1 MALTTTF
8 TLKFAGAAVERGLAR
23 VQSSFKSLGGVA
35 MKVGKSL
42 LSPFAA
48 LTALLGTGALAS
60 GLMSFVKGS
69 SAAASS
75 VESLTTQFTTLLG
88 SASAAKQRMEEITKF
103 AASTPFEI
111 AELAATSKLLE
122 VMGGKLISTGDG
134 LRLVGDA
141 AAMSGQPI
149 EEVGLHIGR
158 LFSAITSGTSAGES
172 VNRLQEL
179 GLITGATKIK
189 FEELAEAQKKG
200 IAASG
205 GNSEQILKSKKTLEG
220 LSSAL
225 AISLQRQKEF
235 TNQTSTSSRMAMTS
249 KIEDLKLRIKE
260 TQTNLSNMLNP
271 SQSKGKNMI
280 LSQVQALKLLQSVMS
295 KSQGGMEALTKT
307 TDAKMSNLRDN
318 ISRLKVA
325 FGTGFNDGLRI
336 ALDAA
341 NTKLPELL
349 AKFTKFGKLIGK
361 TIEEAVNGDLT
372 RLARVGELIGTAIAG
387 GMKIAIVALGRE
399 IAQSFWQTFEDLN
412 PVRMTKWGSKQGKIS
427 DAFKENKGDAV
438 RKEIEALVE
447 GLRPIANSAQN
458 VNASRYLG
466 PRRDEPASTMD
477 GNNVVKILSSIDRK
491 LSPQP

>member
-1 MALTTTF
+1 MAISTTF

-23 VQSSFKSLGGVA
+23 VQSAFKSLGGVA

-48 LTALLGTGALAS
+48 LTALLGTGALAA

-88 SASAAKQRMEEITKF
+88 SASAAKDRMEEITKF

-141 AAMSGQPI
+141 AAMAGQPI
-149 EEVGLHIGR
+149 EEVGLHVGR

-189 FEELAEAQKKG
+189 FEELAAAQKKG
-200 IAASG
+200 TAA
-205 GNSEQILKSKKTLEG
+205 TLTGE
-220 LSSAL
+220 
-225 AISLQRQKEF
+225 K
-235 TNQTSTSSRMAMTS
+235 
-249 KIEDLKLRIKE
+249 
-260 TQTNLSNMLNP
+260 
-271 SQSKGKNMI
+271 
-280 LSQVQALKLLQSVMS
+280 ALKLLQGVMS
-295 KSQGGMEALTKT
+295 KAQGGMAALSNT
-307 TDAKMSNLRDN
+307 TEGKLSNMKDN
-318 ISRLKVA
+318 LTQLKVA
-325 FGTGFNDGLRI
+325 FGTGFNDGLKV

-349 AKFTKFGKLIGK
+349 AKFAEFGTMIGK
-361 TIEEAVNGDLT
+361 TISDAVNGDSQ
-372 RLARVGELIGTAIAG
+372 RLIVVGSLIGDLIKEGFKISLRGITDIAG
-387 GMKIAIVALGRE
+387 QFFLDFIESQKYNPQGVVSRKLGLAEKHKIGSQYQMEGSLRE
-399 IAQSFWQTFEDLN
+399 SAASI
-412 PVRMTKWGSKQGKIS
+412 
-427 DAFKENKGDAV
+427 KEKYA
-438 RKEIEALVE
+438 EALAFIPQKSGPHPNMPGVSYAPE
-447 GLRPIANSAQN
+447 GYPGRM
-458 VNASRYLG
+458 V
-466 PRRDEPASTMD
+466 DEKGHRIMFDIKT
-477 GNNVVKILSSIDRK
+477 GIDALNQK
-491 LSPQP
+491 LAPQP

>member
-1 MALTTTF
+1 MAISTTF
-8 TLKFAGAAVERGLAR
+8 TLKFVGAAVERGLAR

-48 LTALLGTGALAS
+48 LTALLGTGALAA

-88 SASAAKQRMEEITKF
+88 SASAAKDRMEEITKF

-141 AAMSGQPI
+141 AAMAGQPI
-149 EEVGLHIGR
+149 EEVGLHVGR

-189 FEELAEAQKKG
+189 FEELAAAQKKG
-200 IAASG
+200 TAA
-205 GNSEQILKSKKTLEG
+205 TLTGE
-220 LSSAL
+220 
-225 AISLQRQKEF
+225 K
-235 TNQTSTSSRMAMTS
+235 
-249 KIEDLKLRIKE
+249 
-260 TQTNLSNMLNP
+260 
-271 SQSKGKNMI
+271 
-280 LSQVQALKLLQSVMS
+280 ALKLLQGVMS
-295 KSQGGMEALTKT
+295 KAQGGMAALSNT
-307 TDAKMSNLRDN
+307 TEGKLSNMKDN
-318 ISRLKVA
+318 LTQLKVA
-325 FGTGFNDGLRI
+325 FGTGFNDGLKV

-349 AKFTKFGKLIGK
+349 AKFAEFGTMIGK
-361 TIEEAVNGDLT
+361 TISDAVNGDSQ
-372 RLARVGELIGTAIAG
+372 RLIVVGSLIGDLIKEGFKISLRGITDIAG
-387 GMKIAIVALGRE
+387 QFFLDFIESQKYNPQGVVSRKLGLAEKHKIGSQYQMEGSLRE
-399 IAQSFWQTFEDLN
+399 SAASI
-412 PVRMTKWGSKQGKIS
+412 
-427 DAFKENKGDAV
+427 KEKYA
-438 RKEIEALVE
+438 EALAFIPQKSGPHPNMPGVSYAPE
-447 GLRPIANSAQN
+447 GYPGRM
-458 VNASRYLG
+458 V
-466 PRRDEPASTMD
+466 DEKGHRIMFDIKT
-477 GNNVVKILSSIDRK
+477 GIDALNQK
-491 LSPQP
+491 LAPQP